1 MRNKTAKKLRHM
13 AEVICLKEGTKLGE
27 GYREYHQAMN
37 CPRWEEFIGED
48 GLPMIDPDTGRP
60 NMVVKPGPGTITTA
74 WRVRAIY
81 KQLKK
86 AWKEGYRDR
95 R

>member
-37 CPRWEEFIGED
+37 CLRWEEFIGED

>member
-1 MRNKTAKKLRHM
+1 M
-13 AEVICLKEGTKLGE
+13 AIAICKDQGTSPGE

-37 CPRWEEFIGED
+37 CPRWEEYTD
-48 GLPMIDPDTGRP
+48 PDTGLPMIDPDTGRP

-81 KQLKK
+81 NQLKK
-86 AWKEGYRDR
+86 AWKEGYRYG
-95 R
+95 